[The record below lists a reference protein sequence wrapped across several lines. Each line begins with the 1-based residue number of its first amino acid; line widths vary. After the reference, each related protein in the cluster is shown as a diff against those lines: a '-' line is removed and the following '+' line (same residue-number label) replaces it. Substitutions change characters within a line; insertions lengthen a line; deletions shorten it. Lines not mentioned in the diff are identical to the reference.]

1 VTDLATAFRSR
12 RVRACRVV
20 EPAEANIL
28 RWADTTF
35 TVFGPMNERSTR
47 ATGPREMHEWLATLR
62 EDLAP
67 GSMGRAIFAA
77 ADAGKIATES
87 CRPLI
92 TAYITAGIDTTINSI
107 SSAVHLFATTHPMG
121 SRSRAMPGEATRT
134 DDGSRSGG
142 SRHPT
147 QRRCVTLTYGAWFVG
162 ALDVDG
168 ADGTGRVAA
177 GRSRYNASE
186 LFPVAGADIGL
197 GMEDDL
203 DGA

>member
-1 VTDLATAFRSR
+1 VFELAGLS
-12 RVRACRVV
+12 

-35 TVFGPMNERSTR
+35 TVFGPMNERST
-47 ATGPREMHEWLATLR
+47 AALPALARCTNGSR
-62 EDLAP
+62 RSAEDLAP

-107 SSAVHLFATTHPMG
+107 SSAVHLFATHPTQWDLV
-121 SRSRAMPGEATRT
+121 RAPCPEKQHALMTAQG
-134 DDGSRSGG
+134 SGG

-147 QRRCVTLTYGAWFVG
+147 QRRCVTLTYGAVVRRRPRRRWSRWDRSAWLRAG
-162 ALDVDG
+162 VDHNRIG
-168 ADGTGRVAA
+168 SFSQ
-177 GRSRYNASE
+177 SRE
-186 LFPVAGADIGL
+186 LILV
-197 GMEDDL
+197 
-203 DGA
+203 